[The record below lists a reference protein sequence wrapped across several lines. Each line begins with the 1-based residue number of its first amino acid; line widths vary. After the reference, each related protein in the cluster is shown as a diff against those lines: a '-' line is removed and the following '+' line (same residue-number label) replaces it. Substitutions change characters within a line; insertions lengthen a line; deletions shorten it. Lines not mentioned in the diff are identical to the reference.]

1 MDVTSGH
8 NCGGSWPPLPLP
20 VDSGATCEPLLSAQ
34 LRLLFPGAHC
44 WLHLPQSKMDV
55 TCGHNCGG
63 GRPPLPLPVD
73 SGVTWEPIPSAHLRL
88 LWLHLP
94 QAKMDVTSGHNCG
107 GGRPPLPLSVDSG
120 ATWEPILSAPVLANG
135 ANCRIDHVDEMS
147 EVS

>member
-8 NCGGSWPPLPLP
+8 NCGGGWPPLPLP

-34 LRLLFPGAHC
+34 LRLLFPGACC

-73 SGVTWEPIPSAHLRL
+73 SGATWEPIPSAHLRL
-88 LWLHLP
+88 LLAAP
-94 QAKMDVTSGHNCG
+94 AASQD
-107 GGRPPLPLSVDSG
+107 GRNVRSYLWRRSAAPASVCRFWSYLGADTERSG
-120 ATWEPILSAPVLANG
+120 AGQRRQLP
-135 ANCRIDHVDEMS
+135 H
-147 EVS
+147 